1 MSLNSELVDAMLD
14 DNAQE
19 CESLISRGAN
29 PNCRVDESW
38 RRMFSNKHCLN
49 YAVLHN
55 KLNAAKV
62 MIEKGADLFFCD
74 EISENIG
81 PFPLFSIC
89 SNKNANHLLRLVIQ
103 NGCDIQKTYHSESSS
118 YNSLNSLGGMGIY
131 TEIKITYSAMRAAMK
146 AENSEAMDILL
157 EHGYKC
163 SDEEIRELINAGN
176 DRHAFSAMQITSIR
190 LDYLLMA
197 IRKERENLV
206 EKIILHVPHLAKEEE
221 ALDVA
226 VSKDLVNTIRLL
238 IKHGANGASIGWLRR
253 MFQKQEI
260 LDALDG
266 K

>member
-1 MSLNSELVDAMLD
+1 MSLNSELVNAMLN

-55 KLNAAKV
+55 KLNAAKIL
-62 MIEKGADLFFCD
+62 IEKGADLLLAD
-74 EISENIG
+74 ESYDENVG

-89 SNKNANHLLRLVIQ
+89 YIEEANHLLRLVIQ
-103 NGCDIQKTYHSESSS
+103 NGCDIQKTYHYHSES
-118 YNSLNSLGGMGIY
+118 YEGTMITGYDYDEKN
-131 TEIKITYSAMRAAMK
+131 ITYSAMRAAIK

-163 SDEEIRELINAGN
+163 SDEEIQELIKAGN
-176 DRHAFSAMQITSIR
+176 DRHAFTAMQTNTIR
-190 LDYLLMA
+190 LDYLLWA
-197 IRKERENLV
+197 IENKRESLVKE
-206 EKIILHVPHLAKEEE
+206 IIFHMPHLAKEDA

-238 IKHGANGASIGWLRR
+238 IKHGANGDSIGWLRR
-253 MFQKQEI
+253 KLQTKEI

>member
-1 MSLNSELVDAMLD
+1 MSLNSKLVNAMLN

-29 PNCRVDESW
+29 PNCSVTESW
-38 RRMFSNKHCLN
+38 RRMFSADINCLN
-49 YAVLHN
+49 YAILHN

-62 MIEKGADLFFCD
+62 MIEKGADLFSCAGYYG
-74 EISENIG
+74 NIG
-81 PFPLFSIC
+81 PFPLFAIC
-89 SNKNANHLLRLVIQ
+89 SNKKANHLLRLVIQ
-103 NGCDIQKTYHSESSS
+103 NGCDIQKTYHYAASS
-118 YNSLNSLGGMGIY
+118 YDSSLGVFSA
-131 TEIKITYSAMRAAMK
+131 EDETYSAMMAAIK

-163 SDEEIRELINAGN
+163 SDAEIQVLIRAGN
-176 DRHAFSAMQITSIR
+176 DRQAFSAMQITSIR
-190 LDYLLMA
+190 LDYLLLA
-197 IRKERENLV
+197 ISEERENLV

-221 ALDVA
+221 ALDEA

-253 MFQKQEI
+253 KFQKKEI